1 MRPGSSLRKPPPR
14 HHRREAKLNG
24 ADDWSSVRT
33 TSPQQLND
41 SNMGKGSL
49 TYLGYGLHGGSTGE
63 SPMLG
68 QVAVNE
74 SHCHFRPHQFLARED
89 EQPESIFRIDEGWAC
104 RYRLLPDGRR
114 QITGLY
120 LPGDICEPHW
130 ALGKRPSQPIVA
142 LTNVR
147 AARLSCTSQGSFP
160 AETQQACWK
169 SLAEVIERQTNW
181 LVTLGR
187 KTALERLAH
196 LLLELFERMR
206 ASGLTYGQQC
216 AMPLTQMEIADI
228 TGLTPVHV
236 NRTLQTMRA
245 RGLVELQSKWL
256 RIPDLVSLRD
266 AAALT
271 TNEMLI

>member
-1 MRPGSSLRKPPPR
+1 
-14 HHRREAKLNG
+14 
-24 ADDWSSVRT
+24 
-33 TSPQQLND
+33 
-41 SNMGKGSL
+41 
-49 TYLGYGLHGGSTGE
+49 
-63 SPMLG
+63 MLG
-68 QVAVNE
+68 QFAASE
-74 SHCHFRPHQFLARED
+74 THCHFRPHQFLARED
-89 EQPESIFRIDEGWAC
+89 EQPDAIYRIDEGWAC

-114 QITGLY
+114 QITGLF

-147 AARLSCTSQGSFP
+147 ATNLPSSPHGVLP
-160 AETQQACWK
+160 AESQQACWK
-169 SLAEVIERQTNW
+169 GLADMIERQTNW

-187 KTALERLAH
+187 KTAIERLAH

-206 ASGLTYGQQC
+206 SSGLSYGQQC
-216 AMPLTQMEIADI
+216 AMPLTQMEIADM

-236 NRTLQTMRA
+236 NRTLQTMRQ

-256 RIPDLVSLRD
+256 RIPDLAALRD

-271 TNEMLI
+271 SNEVLA

>member
-1 MRPGSSLRKPPPR
+1 
-14 HHRREAKLNG
+14 
-24 ADDWSSVRT
+24 
-33 TSPQQLND
+33 
-41 SNMGKGSL
+41 
-49 TYLGYGLHGGSTGE
+49 
-63 SPMLG
+63 MLG
-68 QVAVNE
+68 QLAT
-74 SHCHFRPHQFLARED
+74 SAAHHHFRPHQFLARED
-89 EQPESIFRIDEGWAC
+89 EQPDAIYRIDEGWAC

-114 QITGLY
+114 QITGLF

-147 AARLSCTSQGSFP
+147 ATSLPFSSKGVLP
-160 AETQQACWK
+160 AESQQACWK
-169 SLAEVIERQTNW
+169 SLAEMIERQTNW

-187 KTALERLAH
+187 KTAMERLAH

-206 ASGLTYGQQC
+206 SSGLSYGQQC
-216 AMPLTQMEIADI
+216 AMPLTQMEIADM

-236 NRTLQTMRA
+236 NRTLQTMRQ

-256 RIPDLVSLRD
+256 RIPDLSALRD

-271 TNEMLI
+271 SNEVLG

>member
-1 MRPGSSLRKPPPR
+1 
-14 HHRREAKLNG
+14 
-24 ADDWSSVRT
+24 
-33 TSPQQLND
+33 
-41 SNMGKGSL
+41 
-49 TYLGYGLHGGSTGE
+49 
-63 SPMLG
+63 MLG
-68 QVAVNE
+68 QFAVNE
-74 SHCHFRPHQFLARED
+74 AHSHFRPHQFLARED
-89 EQPESIFRIDEGWAC
+89 EQPDAIFRIDEGWAC

-130 ALGKRPSQPIVA
+130 ALGKRPTQPVVA

-147 AARLSCTSQGSFP
+147 ATGLSWTPQGVLPVES
-160 AETQQACWK
+160 QQACWK

-206 ASGLTYGQQC
+206 AAGLSYGQQC
-216 AMPLTQMEIADI
+216 AMPLTQMEIADM

-236 NRTLQTMRA
+236 NRTLQAMRQ

-256 RIPDLVSLRD
+256 RIPDLTALRD

-271 TNEMLI
+271 NNEVLV